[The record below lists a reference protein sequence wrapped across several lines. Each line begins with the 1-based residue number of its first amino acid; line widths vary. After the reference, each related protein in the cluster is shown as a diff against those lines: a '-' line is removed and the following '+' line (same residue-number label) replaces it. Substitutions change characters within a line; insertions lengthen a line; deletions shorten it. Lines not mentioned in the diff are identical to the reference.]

1 VRYSTV
7 AQVLLR
13 SNVTL
18 DRNSEVAYNNVC
30 SGGYMIEDE
39 VKFDDSEFDLKF
51 KYFNNIKETNEFKS
65 IWSMYEVL
73 NVHDL
78 SGLKAENLVYKD
90 HWGHE
95 RAITIPLP
103 GGNLQWWDLWVAAEK
118 AIVESEDQHHVF
130 IEDFQESKD
139 GKTLFLRT
147 GS

>member
-1 VRYSTV
+1 V
-7 AQVLLR
+7 QVLQR

-18 DRNSEVAYNNVC
+18 DRNSDVAYNNVC
-30 SGGYMIEDE
+30 SGDYMSDDFD
-39 VKFDDSEFDLKF
+39 VKFDYFDS
-51 KYFNNIKETNEFKS
+51 IRETNRFKS
-65 IWSMYEVL
+65 IWSIYEVV

-78 SGLKAENLVYKD
+78 SGLEAENLVYKD

-103 GGNLQWWDLWVAAEK
+103 GGNLQWWDLWVAADK
-118 AIVESEDQHHVF
+118 AMIESEDEHHVF
-130 IEDFQESKD
+130 IEDFQKSKD